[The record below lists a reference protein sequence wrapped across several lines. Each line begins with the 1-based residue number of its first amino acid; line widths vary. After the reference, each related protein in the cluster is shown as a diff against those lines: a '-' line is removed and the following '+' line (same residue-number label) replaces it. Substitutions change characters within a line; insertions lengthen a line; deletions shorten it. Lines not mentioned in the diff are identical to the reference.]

1 MSRSV
6 SLSVASLLLLCLGGC
21 AALAPSVRE
30 DPRFGPTDP
39 DVAAAPP
46 TDGAIYHGSNSDMEL
61 FTDARAHRIGDI
73 LTITLNES
81 TAATKQATTTTSKT
95 NSDNMNGP
103 TVNGVTYPASGGALL
118 GVGSKHAFAG
128 AGTSTQS
135 NDLTGEI
142 TVTVA
147 KRLSN
152 GNLLV
157 IGEKWLTINQGQE
170 LIRISGIVRPVDIAQ
185 DNTVESYRVADA
197 RITYAGRGAVADSNT
212 QGWLSRFFNSRWAPY

>member
-6 SLSVASLLLLCLGGC
+6 SLSVVSLLFLCLGGC
-21 AALAPSVRE
+21 AALAPPVRE

-39 DVAAAPP
+39 DMAAAPP